1 VTIRFLS
8 TRRSDTYYDDDDDDD
23 EDDDDKD
30 EHVDGVGL
38 RLRTATTN
46 RPIVHPPDDIC
57 A

>member
-8 TRRSDTYYDDDDDDD
+8 TRSSDTYYDDDDDDD
-23 EDDDDKD
+23 DDDKD
-30 EHVDGVGL
+30 EHVDGLRL
-38 RLRTATTN
+38 RLRTEPTN